1 MWGTSKTNGDK
12 QEEEGGKGGGGQNCE
27 FWANGLFQSPWSQEI
42 FEFVVIQKII
52 DAKLIV

>member
-1 MWGTSKTNGDK
+1 MRGTSKTNGDK
-12 QEEEGGKGGGGQNCE
+12 QEEEGGTNCE

>member
-12 QEEEGGKGGGGQNCE
+12 QEEEGGGAQNCE